1 MTMAPILRE
10 LGAPHP
16 WMEELLDDPEVFEG
30 ISGGV
35 VPRAEF
41 NLEMIPDGRRFFG
54 VFLGDSPSGFFTILP
69 KSTTEC
75 EIHTTMG
82 KQARGKVA
90 IDAMRGV
97 LKLLAGQGVRRVTS
111 FCYSDKP
118 HTIWFAKKCGFSVMP
133 TSSDSQKTSVEIC
146 LSSQQQ

>member
-1 MTMAPILRE
+1 MALTLRE

-30 ISGGV
+30 VSRGV
-35 VPRAEF
+35 VPRADF
-41 NLEMIPDGRRFFG
+41 NLEMIPEGGRFFG
-54 VFLGDSPSGFFTILP
+54 VFLGDSPSGFFTVLP

-97 LKLLAGQGVRRVTS
+97 LRVLSGQGVRRVTS

-133 TSSDSQKTSVEIC
+133 TASNSQKTHVEIW
-146 LSSQQQ
+146 LSSQQ

>member
-1 MTMAPILRE
+1 MMRAPIIQE
-10 LGAPHP
+10 LGAPRP

-30 ISGGV
+30 VSRGV
-35 VPRAEF
+35 VPRADF
-41 NLEMIPDGRRFFG
+41 NLGMIPEGGRFFG

-97 LKLLAGQGVRRVTS
+97 LRLLAGQGVRRVTS

-133 TSSDSQKTSVEIC
+133 TSSDSQKTRVEIC
-146 LSSQQQ
+146 LSSQQ